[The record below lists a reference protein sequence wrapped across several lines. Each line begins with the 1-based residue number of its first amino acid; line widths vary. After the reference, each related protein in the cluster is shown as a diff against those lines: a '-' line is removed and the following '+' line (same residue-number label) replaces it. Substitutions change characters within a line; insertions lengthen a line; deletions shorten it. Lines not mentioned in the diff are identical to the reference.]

1 MAKDDMTPEERLLKI
16 IENPN
21 TPKRQESLAAKVR
34 SFDPG
39 SIKEWFSGIRMDKDL
54 LKKINLKAIN
64 KIIAV
69 ICALITLI
77 WIFDFGRGGIALAKR
92 FKKISSGE
100 SLVSSD
106 EGKWPKIDV
115 TITDATIQ
123 ARKRNIFTF
132 LPTKEEAASAVSVGP
147 TLGNFK
153 LVGILWSDNPQAM
166 IENSQEQ
173 RTYFV
178 SNGDKIG
185 ELTVKKILRD
195 KVMLGKDDQEWELR

>member
-16 IENPN
+16 IENPD
-21 TPKRQESLAAKVR
+21 TQKRPVPLAAKIR
-34 SFDPG
+34 SLSPG
-39 SIKEWFSGIRMDKDL
+39 SIKEWFSGIRMDKDI
-54 LKKINLKAIN
+54 LKKINLRAVN

-69 ICALITLI
+69 ICALVTLV

-100 SLVSSD
+100 ALVSPD
-106 EGKWPKIDV
+106 EGKQPKIDV
-115 TITDATIQ
+115 TIDEATIQ
-123 ARKRNIFTF
+123 VRKRNIFTF
-132 LPTKEEAASAVSVGP
+132 VPTKEEATSAVSVGP
-147 TLGNFK
+147 TLSNFK

-166 IENSQEQ
+166 IENSKEQ

-178 SNGDKIG
+178 SKGDKIG
-185 ELTVKKILRD
+185 ELDVRSVLRD

>member
-21 TPKRQESLAAKVR
+21 TEKRKESLAAKVR

-39 SIKEWFSGIRMDKDL
+39 SVKEWFSGIRMDKDI

-69 ICALITLI
+69 ICALVTLI
-77 WIFDFGRGGIALAKR
+77 WIFDFGSGGISLAKR
-92 FKKISSGE
+92 FKRISSGE
-100 SLVSSD
+100 SLVLPD
-106 EGKWPKIDV
+106 EGKRPKIDV
-115 TITDATIQ
+115 AIDEAMTQ
-123 ARKRNIFTF
+123 ARKRNVFTF
-132 LPTKEEAASAVSVGP
+132 VPTKEEAASAVSVGP
-147 TLGNFK
+147 TLSNFK

-178 SNGDKIG
+178 SKGDKIG
-185 ELTVKKILRD
+185 DLDVRSVLRD